1 MNTIWIMTKNNLKL
15 LWRRKVMII
24 IALVGMIATTAAVAN
39 AFHTLLDKADD
50 AQGFKL
56 GYTVVQGSKYELV
69 IDTLMDELEK
79 EDIVTQKYS
88 SADADKLIESG
99 EQDVFVTFDKDSYSI
114 VGSEKKSVETRVIQ
128 YSLFNVERN
137 MNAFMSGG
145 LKSVEVKESELPTT
159 KTPDAEN
166 YYCHAFIC
174 CFLSISPIFLS
185 VIYYEDRK
193 NRIWQRYKTG
203 KAGSVS
209 VYLGKYLASFITTM
223 VVFPLLGTLAFCL
236 LFDMKPCNLLIYGG
250 LLALAGLGFTS
261 FGILFFILFKQPA
274 VSIGSMFMILW
285 FVSYLG
291 GVYETYIYCSIPET
305 IKRLSPLY
313 YLNRSLIELSVNG
326 KSDYAIPCVIIMIA
340 MTVVFSAVGM
350 IATKVKKEV

>member
-1 MNTIWIMTKNNLKL
+1 
-15 LWRRKVMII
+15 MII
-24 IALVGMIATTAAVAN
+24 ISLVGMIATTAAVAN

-79 EDIVTQKYS
+79 EDIVAQEYS
-88 SADADKLIESG
+88 SADAESG

-114 VGSEKKSVETRVIQ
+114 VGSEKKSIETRIIQ

-145 LKSVEVKESELPTT
+145 LKSVELNDSELSTT
-159 KTPDAEN
+159 ETPDAEN

-185 VIYYEDRK
+185 VIYYDDRK

-236 LFDMKPCNLLIYGG
+236 LFDMKPCNLFIFGG
-250 LLALAGLGFTS
+250 LLALAGLGFTA
-261 FGILFFILFKQPA
+261 FGMLFFIFFRQPA
-274 VSIGSMFMILW
+274 VSIGTMFLILW

-305 IKRLSPLY
+305 VKRLSPLY

-326 KSDYAIPCVIIMIA
+326 KSDYVIPCVIIMIS
-340 MTVVFSAVGM
+340 MTVVFSAIGM
-350 IATKVKKEV
+350 IATRMKKEV

>member
-56 GYTVVQGSKYELV
+56 GYTVAEGSKYELV
-69 IDTLMDELEK
+69 IDTLKDELEK
-79 EDIVTQKYS
+79 EDIVTQKYN
-88 SADADKLIESG
+88 SAEVDKLIESG
-99 EQDVFVTFDKDSYSI
+99 EQDVFVTFEKDSYSI
-114 VGSEKKSVETRVIQ
+114 VGSEKRSIETRMIQ

-145 LKSVEVKESELPTT
+145 LKSVDLKESELPTT

-203 KAGSVS
+203 KTGSVS

-223 VVFPLLGTLAFCL
+223 VTFPLLGTLAFCL

-261 FGILFFILFKQPA
+261 FGILFFIFFKQPA
-274 VSIGSMFMILW
+274 VSIGSLFMILW
-285 FVSYLG
+285 FVSFLG
-291 GVYETYIYCSIPET
+291 GVYETYIYSSIPET

-313 YLNRSLIELSVNG
+313 YLNRSLIEMSVNG

-340 MTVVFSAVGM
+340 MTVIFSAVGM
-350 IATKVKKEV
+350 IATKLKKEV